1 MALIRVTIDAVP
13 LLVRSAGV
21 KNYLYY
27 WTRHLQ
33 QEARGVDI
41 RLFPFLDHVHRLNH
55 EGSVANPITTRMR
68 LGMLFLLNRFPN
80 DISGWMDPHADVF
93 HTCKLLNPPRRA
105 KLTATVHDLTCWLLP
120 ETHAPANVAADKL
133 FAERILK
140 RADALIAVSEATR
153 GDAIRILNLPPEK
166 IRVIHHGVADPF
178 FQVKPGDAAA
188 VRSRHGLERPY
199 LLFVGTIEPRK
210 NVDRLLNAYRDL
222 PPSTRDEFDL
232 VLAGPPG
239 WAHTETMARLRHPA
253 PGVRYLGYVAEPD
266 LPGLFAGATAFVY
279 PSLYEGFGFPVAQA
293 MAAGTPV
300 ITSSVSALPEIAGG
314 AARLIDPLS
323 EAALRDAIQEMLTSP
338 SRRDRWIELGRANAR
353 RFSWLDCARQ
363 SLQFFEEVAGQG
375 MGFPPG
381 AGGRLS

>member
-1 MALIRVTIDAVP
+1 VALIRVTIDAIP

-27 WTRHLQ
+27 WTQHLR
-33 QEARGVDI
+33 QESSEVDI
-41 RLFPFLDHVHRLNH
+41 RLFPFLDEAYWLNH
-55 EGSVANPITTRMR
+55 EGSMANPVTTRMR

-80 DISGWMDPHADVF
+80 DISGWIDPEADVF
-93 HTCKLLNPPRRA
+93 HACKLLNPPRRA

-120 ETHAPANVAADKL
+120 ETHSPANVAADKL

-153 GDAIRILNLPPEK
+153 NDAVRILNLPAEK

-178 FQVKPGDAAA
+178 FQVTAEDRDA
-188 VRSRHGLERPY
+188 VRSRHGLKRPY

-210 NVDRLLNAYRDL
+210 NVDRLLNAYQDL
-222 PPSTRDEFDL
+222 PQSTRDEFDL

-239 WAHTETMARLRHPA
+239 WAQSETMARLGNPA
-253 PGVRYLGYVAEPD
+253 PGIRYLGYIAERE

-300 ITSSVSALPEIAGG
+300 ITSCVSALPEIAGG
-314 AARLIDPLS
+314 AALLIDPHS
-323 EAALRDAIQEMLTSP
+323 EAALRDAMQEMLTSP
-338 SRRDRWIELGRANAR
+338 SRRERLIELGRSNAR
-353 RFSWLDCARQ
+353 RFSWSECARQ
-363 SLQFFEEVAGQG
+363 SSRFFEEVAG
-375 MGFPPG
+375 
-381 AGGRLS
+381 